1 MASVTDT
8 AKAERPARPE
18 RNQARLDLTRRL
30 NRFGSSRLGGLIR
43 AGVRPDLE
51 VLLRQFFWPLMGVV
65 FLSLLLPLGIKL
77 VQMARRRRQGAAP
90 A

>member
-1 MASVTDT
+1 MTSAVTSASAYTYGPQ
-8 AKAERPARPE
+8 AAR
-18 RNQARLDLTRRL
+18 N
-30 NRFGSSRLGGLIR
+30 
-43 AGVRPDLE
+43 PDLE

-77 VQMARRRRQGAAP
+77 VQMARRLRQGAAP